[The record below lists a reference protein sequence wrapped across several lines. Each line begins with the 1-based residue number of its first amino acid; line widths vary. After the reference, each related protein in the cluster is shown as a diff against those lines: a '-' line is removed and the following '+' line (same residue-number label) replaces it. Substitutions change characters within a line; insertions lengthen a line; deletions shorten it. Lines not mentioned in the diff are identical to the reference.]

1 MKRNPDIRNST
12 SSLFGPHP
20 PLRQRL
26 LLLSTAILIGLSL
39 VAISLMMAYSKKAA
53 DLSYDIMLNSA
64 ILQLANAVRQGE
76 QGFEVD
82 IPVSAFATLAQ
93 APNDRVFYRI
103 SINGQF
109 LTGYADLPT
118 APPLPKSSR
127 AVTQQ
132 APDFFDANFSGEP
145 IRMARLIR
153 LNSERLPHDEVRI
166 ELAQTRLARQQLSQ
180 DILYPTLQLILILLA
195 STLLLLWLGI
205 YYALR
210 PFTLIARALARRR
223 PRDLSPLDLPVP
235 QETLPLLTTINHFM
249 SHQHQILKRMESYTA
264 VAAHQLRTPLASLR
278 ALSENARDETE
289 PDKRQQLLAGLI
301 EQCDLL
307 SLTVSHLLNQAR
319 LNHRFHSQEQQP
331 LELNQL
337 VKNAC
342 LALAV
347 PALRR
352 QVELSFSQASAPI
365 WIQGDDIALLQMLN
379 NLIDNAVAHAP
390 VHSQVEVRVGH
401 TPCPTIMICDSGPGI
416 APEEREKVFARFYR
430 GNEQRYHGSGLGMA
444 IAQDIAEHHGAH
456 IYLHDNITATNTEKN
471 LGLAVEIRFAS
482 SHSTPPDHTNGANAH
497 DAH

>member
-1 MKRNPDIRNST
+1 
-12 SSLFGPHP
+12 
-20 PLRQRL
+20 
-26 LLLSTAILIGLSL
+26 
-39 VAISLMMAYSKKAA
+39 MMAYSKKTA

-64 ILQLANAVRQGE
+64 ILQLANAVRHGE

-103 SINGQF
+103 SVNGQF
-109 LTGYADLPT
+109 LTGYADMPT
-118 APPLPKSSR
+118 APPLPKLSQT
-127 AVTQQ
+127 VTQQ
-132 APDFFDANFSGEP
+132 APDFFDKNFSGEP
-145 IRMARLIR
+145 IRVARLIR
-153 LNSERLPHDEVRI
+153 LSSERLPHDEIHI

-180 DILYPTLQLILILLA
+180 DILYPALELILILLA

-210 PFTLIARALARRR
+210 PFTLVARALARRR
-223 PRDLSPLDLPVP
+223 PRDLTPLDLPVP
-235 QETLPLLTTINHFM
+235 QETLPLLTTINHFI
-249 SHQHQILKRMESYTA
+249 SHQHQILNRMESDTA

-289 PDKRQQLLAGLI
+289 PCKRQQLLSGLI

-331 LELNQL
+331 LELNEL
-337 VKNAC
+337 VKKAC
-342 LALAV
+342 LAFAV

-352 QVELSFSQASAPI
+352 QVELSFTQATAAI

-379 NLIDNAVAHAP
+379 NLIDNGVAHAP
-390 VHSQVEVRVGH
+390 ADSQVEVVVRDY
-401 TPCPTIMICDSGPGI
+401 PCPTIMICDSGPGI

-456 IYLHDNITATNTEKN
+456 IYLHDNTTAMAKAEN

-482 SHSTPPDHTNGANAH
+482 SHSTPPHHTNRAHAH
-497 DAH
+497 DAP